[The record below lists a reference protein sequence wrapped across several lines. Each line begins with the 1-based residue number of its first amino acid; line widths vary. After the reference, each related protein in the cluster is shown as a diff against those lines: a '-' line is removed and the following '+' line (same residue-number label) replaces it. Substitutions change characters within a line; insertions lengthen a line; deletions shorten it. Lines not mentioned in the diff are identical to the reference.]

1 MKQSSSNLSLNKNT
15 SSNSLQANS
24 PSPPKK
30 PERSFIESGNN
41 GDIFKFDCQIERNP
55 IKQSNGSLDK
65 VGANQNSD
73 ERRAAEKKKKK
84 EKKEKRKEKERKK
97 DKEVSPDFDVAAQVT
112 ARNDLQE
119 IERKESL
126 RLVDDHME
134 VGNEPQRTFQN
145 LTVII
150 RSRIST
156 CCKVSMS
163 YLLQNN
169 KLPLE
174 TNQKTKGNLDFI
186 NFL

>member
-150 RSRIST
+150 SYQYMLQSIDELFASEQQTALGDESENQRQSRFHKYS
-156 CCKVSMS
+156 
-163 YLLQNN
+163 
-169 KLPLE
+169 
-174 TNQKTKGNLDFI
+174 LD
-186 NFL
+186 

>member
-126 RLVDDHME
+126 RLVVDDHME

-163 YLLQNN
+163 YLL
-169 KLPLE
+169 
-174 TNQKTKGNLDFI
+174 
-186 NFL
+186 